1 VLTFIKKNLNL
12 IYCEFFGEK
21 TDHLLMARALAA
33 IVDYLILITASSV
46 IYFVLTNQTL
56 FTLSLGLIV
65 WIVYFTLGSSRIFKG
80 QTIGKKLFRVRVAN
94 REGEYLGLMKS
105 LLRSLFVVLLMNGY
119 HIMYFIITEQ
129 EDLYVPVFCG
139 LTTILFGT
147 IYFTLLNLNRQSL
160 HDLVVFS
167 QVIPADRVVK
177 IKMKFNWRLI
187 VGFVVITTVG
197 IIFILN

>member
-1 VLTFIKKNLNL
+1 
-12 IYCEFFGEK
+12 
-21 TDHLLMARALAA
+21 M
-33 IVDYLILITASSV
+33 
-46 IYFVLTNQTL
+46 
-56 FTLSLGLIV
+56 
-65 WIVYFTLGSSRIFKG
+65 
-80 QTIGKKLFRVRVAN
+80 FRVRVAN

-187 VGFVVITTVG
+187 VGFVVITTLG